1 MEKNILKKAIWAN
14 FSEKLEIAIE
24 YDIIL
29 SETVDIPM
37 GVDSLYQKHT
47 DLVHNIIF
55 DFIDFLGLD
64 GTDEDI
70 VEYIGKIIYDEIAAN
85 GYFKNLKF

>member
-24 YDIIL
+24 YDMIL

-37 GVDSLYQKHT
+37 GVDSLYQKYT

-55 DFIDFLGLD
+55 DFIDLLGLD
-64 GTDEDI
+64 GTDDNI
-70 VEYIGKIIYDEIAAN
+70 VDCISKIVFDEIATN
-85 GYFKNLKF
+85 GYFKNLRF